1 MQPSNA
7 AILIIDVCDMC
18 YIDVCDM
25 LRYTVSTS
33 FFGRSA
39 EACSSRDEDDTDQHS
54 LTLYTGGKIRHS
66 L

>member
-39 EACSSRDEDDTDQHS
+39 EACSSRDEDDTDQ
-54 LTLYTGGKIRHS
+54 GKNTA
-66 L
+66 